1 MNYLSLIY
9 NALTSATANPVAP
22 VQMAQMQEPPFVVF
36 NIDNI
41 DPLSTKHAVPCDLVT
56 VSVMVFNQNLDNLQ
70 TDADAIRS
78 ALTCLSTVQSS
89 WMDFAGIE
97 YNEITKQYY
106 MMQMYSLRIPR
117 TAPENNGIG
126 VMIIGST
133 FIVA

>member
-1 MNYLSLIY
+1 MNYLGLIY

-22 VQMAQMQEPPFVVF
+22 VQMAQFQEPPFVVF